1 MNRISRLLLPAAVAG
16 LICQAQTQVNLQT
29 QAKNVDFSQAP
40 STKPFTVGATLPATC
55 EVGQAFFNTSAAAGA
70 NWYGC
75 VAANVWTVQSGS
87 SGGITQLSGDVAA
100 GPGSG
105 AQTATIQPG
114 SLTLN
119 KMANLAADSIIC
131 NNTGSAATPIAC
143 TPAQVNAMLGVS
155 GGGSGNCPASGSP
168 AGVVPA
174 SNGSGAC
181 KNTSI
186 TDNGTTVSMTEPIA
200 LTGSTSGTATIEPQA
215 AAGTPTLT
223 LPNTTGTFAVGASSP
238 LSLNAT
244 TGNLT
249 CPTCATTTNGGALSA
264 TSPVTISAA
273 GVIACSTCSTATI
286 NSGSQYNLAYYSAS
300 GSSTT
305 VSGLSNGTAKQIL
318 VAGSPDNYIDYP
330 DVKVVPTAVCN
341 AGTAGPA
348 WTIPSSGGFSVACRA
363 GTNNLLGALQ
373 GTPSSGATAY
383 FDFEL
388 PGDWDTTNQPYV
400 QIFYGSGS
408 NTSGTVIFTVSTACM
423 GAEAG
428 GTTDDPSFNANSAF
442 STQTMATANRAWA
455 VSGKLTAVTSGNNC
469 DAGSNMIVKVV
480 LSGTASSAINVYKAS
495 VTVPR
500 LLTVQAN

>member
-1 MNRISRLLLPAAVAG
+1 VISLWAVVSALTQLRHNKGGKDILNRISHLLLAAAVAG
-16 LICQAQTQVNLQT
+16 FICQAQTQVNLQT
-29 QAKNVDFSQAP
+29 QARNIDFSQAP
-40 STKPFTVGATLPATC
+40 STKPFKVGAALPATC
-55 EVGQAFFNTSAAAGA
+55 EVGETFFNTSAAAGA

-75 VAANVWTVQSGS
+75 VAANVWAVQSG
-87 SGGITQLSGDVAA
+87 
-100 GPGSG
+100 
-105 AQTATIQPG
+105 
-114 SLTLN
+114 
-119 KMANLAADSIIC
+119 
-131 NNTGSAATPIAC
+131 
-143 TPAQVNAMLGVS
+143 
-155 GGGSGNCPASGSP
+155 
-168 AGVVPA
+168 
-174 SNGSGAC
+174 
-181 KNTSI
+181 
-186 TDNGTTVSMTEPIA
+186 
-200 LTGSTSGTATIEPQA
+200 
-215 AAGTPTLT
+215 
-223 LPNTTGTFAVGASSP
+223 
-238 LSLNAT
+238 
-244 TGNLT
+244 
-249 CPTCATTTNGGALSA
+249 TNSGALSA
-264 TSPVTISAA
+264 ASPVTISPA

-300 GSSTT
+300 GSGTT

-341 AGTAGPA
+341 AGAAGPA
-348 WTIPSSGGFSVACRA
+348 WTIPSLGGFSVACRA

-388 PGDWDTTNQPYV
+388 PGDWDTTHQPYV

-428 GTTDDPSFNANSAF
+428 ATTDDPAFNANSAF

-455 VSGKLTAVTSGNNC
+455 VSGQLTAVTSGNNC

-480 LSGTASSAINVYKAS
+480 LSGTASSAINVYKAT